1 MRAKTDKEET
11 LSAQKKEIFIE
22 DTEMAKKNR
31 SFYCETERLASYTG
45 IFSKE
50 EDLPE
55 KSL

>member
-11 LSAQKKEIFIE
+11 LSTQKKDIFIE

-31 SFYCETERLASYTG
+31 SFYCETERLVSYTG